1 MSAYILPENQRI
13 LWNTINKVKGFSKD
27 EQWFKQVIAIFYQKN
42 ASRNLDQRELLQ
54 LNKETIEYMMR
65 MQGLTAPRTPPAP
78 VDNMRGLTS
87 VDNVLELTSVDN
99 VRGLT
104 SVDNVQGAC
113 GGLATS
119 SLTAPAQI
127 EDKKMSIEEMNDRI
141 NYRNLQDQI
150 DELRA
155 EIKLLKKNHE

>member
-13 LWNTINKVKGFSKD
+13 LWNTINKVKGFSND

-65 MQGLTAPRTPPAP
+65 SATQSQSRTPPAP
-78 VDNMRGLTS
+78 VVSSSNSADNTYM
-87 VDNVLELTSVDN
+87 VDTIQRDN
-99 VRGLT
+99 QT
-104 SVDNVQGAC
+104 QTQN
-113 GGLATS
+113 
-119 SLTAPAQI
+119 QI